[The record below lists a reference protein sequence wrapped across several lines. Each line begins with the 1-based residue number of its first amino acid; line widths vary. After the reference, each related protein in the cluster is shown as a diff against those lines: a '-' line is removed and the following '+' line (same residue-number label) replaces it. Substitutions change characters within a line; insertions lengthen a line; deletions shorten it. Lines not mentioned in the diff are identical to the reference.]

1 MRMKGSIILVTFVLG
16 LILSQCSGNGNSSTS
31 KNSANNESEGL
42 ASDALNNDGG
52 DALKGSTP
60 KDDGS
65 WVYILDKKIYK
76 KKQFEATYNQF
87 LQIAAI
93 TGQVAHDTN
102 ARQTMNRKKKIME
115 KVISVELAYKEAR
128 KDPFFKSEGGKNIIQ
143 VFYKQALF
151 QYYLFKEVLSK
162 VSEPTEDELKDFY
175 KKNKRGF
182 KSRGLKGIETKKE
195 RSFVKM
201 AYRNNKIQE
210 GMVQH
215 QGKLVNGYVIKGN
228 GKVLEK
234 YLAGKITKKMIDD
247 DKEGKYWIV
256 QVGKHLIFPD
266 ALRPVA
272 YFKGIHTL
280 HLVDGVVMHAY
291 NSFPSGHS
299 ATAFGIFVMLI
310 FLIKNR
316 RLKLLWLAVALLTA
330 FSRVYLSQ
338 HFMEDVLAGSLIGTL
353 VMFFTV
359 YYFDRYFPGC
369 CNYSVVSRLTHKKR
383 V

>member
-182 KSRGLKGIETKKE
+182 KSRGVKGIEAKRE

-210 GMVQH
+210 
-215 QGKLVNGYVIKGN
+215 
-228 GKVLEK
+228 
-234 YLAGKITKKMIDD
+234 
-247 DKEGKYWIV
+247 
-256 QVGKHLIFPD
+256 
-266 ALRPVA
+266 
-272 YFKGIHTL
+272 
-280 HLVDGVVMHAY
+280 
-291 NSFPSGHS
+291 
-299 ATAFGIFVMLI
+299 
-310 FLIKNR
+310 
-316 RLKLLWLAVALLTA
+316 
-330 FSRVYLSQ
+330 
-338 HFMEDVLAGSLIGTL
+338 
-353 VMFFTV
+353 
-359 YYFDRYFPGC
+359 
-369 CNYSVVSRLTHKKR
+369 
-383 V
+383 